1 VNHTRLHRFAEDVE
15 RDIEQTL
22 ERWHFAA
29 SAEGLLWMQP
39 ADRVLQFSELAF
51 VIKRLLRASRLATV
65 RFIELDL
72 SGVTIV
78 GAPVTSTILLLN
90 ELHRRLSPRCRISEP
105 VYRAR
110 SASDGLDAGAIRLK
124 RCG

>member
-1 VNHTRLHRFAEDVE
+1 VSYHRLRQFAEEVE

-51 VIKRLLRASRLATV
+51 VIKRLIRASRFSSV

-78 GAPVTSTILLLN
+78 GAPITSTILLLN

-105 VYRAR
+105 VYRQRPA
-110 SASDGLDAGAIRLK
+110 ADVLDAGAIRLAK
-124 RCG
+124 CG